1 MTHKTAKRKLRFLK
15 AVQFGTHVSQAARL
29 AGVDRSLPY
38 KWAKLDPEF
47 ARAWDQA
54 LGDLAQARFT
64 DAAFDA
70 AMSGDV
76 RSLMQ
81 LLHRLN
87 HRPEARRSRAPVD
100 IQIQVL
106 SRNAPGS
113 KPLITV
119 NGRLLS
125 SDHLTAD

>member
-1 MTHKTAKRKLRFLK
+1 MTHKTARRKLRFLK
-15 AVQFGTHVSQAARL
+15 AVQFGAHVPQAARL

-87 HRPEARRSRAPVD
+87 HRPEARRSREPVD
-100 IQIQVL
+100 VQIQVL
-106 SRNAPGS
+106 PQKARGPR
-113 KPLITV
+113 PIITV
-119 NGRLLS
+119 NGRPLS
-125 SDHLTAD
+125 ADHLTS